1 MDVWLSGKAQPHNR
15 KRREIDLSDS
25 FKYMQLTFTIVMAN
39 SGPRSPTPDEFD
51 LTAILKSGVP
61 GGFWPS
67 DGVVLAV
74 ARGKDGKIVS
84 RKVYK
89 SKSNHAYKKSVEGLE
104 EKPLQGLKDLS
115 FLSNFSPCGDC
126 AEKLCE
132 WSAQN
137 EGVCVSIRFAH
148 LHNIHVRVQKVAEDN
163 ALGLRKLVEK
173 GVQLKALSDYDW
185 LQLLMID
192 RGFAAKDEWIAKRK
206 QVDEKNQKDLE
217 EILQSTSLDE
227 TLEKMR
233 LY

>member
-1 MDVWLSGKAQPHNR
+1 MSGCHVKCNR
-15 KRREIDLSDS
+15 VTGNEGRLTCPLQ
-25 FKYMQLTFTIVMAN
+25 YMQVTFTIDMAN

-67 DGVVLAV
+67 DGLVLAV

-84 RKVYK
+84 RKVYRGTCT
-89 SKSNHAYKKSVEGLE
+89 HAYKQSIEGL
-104 EKPLQGLKDLS
+104 EKPLQGLKELCL
-115 FLSNFSPCGDC
+115 LSNFSPSGDC
-126 AEKLCE
+126 VEKLCE

-148 LHNIHVRVQKVAEDN
+148 LHNIHVRVHKVAEDN
-163 ALGLRKLVEK
+163 ALGLRKLVAK
-173 GVQLKALSDYDW
+173 GIQLKALSDYDW

-217 EILQSTSLDE
+217 EILQATSLDE

>member
-1 MDVWLSGKAQPHNR
+1 
-15 KRREIDLSDS
+15 
-25 FKYMQLTFTIVMAN
+25 MAN
-39 SGPRSPTPDEFD
+39 SATGLRSPSPEDFD

-61 GGFWPS
+61 GGFWPTES
-67 DGVVLAV
+67 VVLVV

-84 RKVYK
+84 RKVFK
-89 SKSNHAYKKSVEGLE
+89 STGTHAYKQSIVELE
-104 EKPLQGLKDLS
+104 ESPPAGLKDL
-115 FLSNFSPCGDC
+115 LLVSNFSPCGDC

-132 WSAQN
+132 WVAQN
-137 EGVCVSIRFAH
+137 AEVCVSIRFAH
-148 LHNIHVRVQKVAEDN
+148 LHNIHVRVHQVAVDN
-163 ALGLRKLVEK
+163 ANGLRKLVEK

-206 QVDEKNQKDLE
+206 QVDEKNRKDLE

-227 TLEKMR
+227 TMEKMR